1 MDKKDIE
8 PEDKVVEDE
17 KEIDTEI
24 KDVASKISAALNLDE
39 LSTKV
44 DKILEKDSM
53 AAKVYGEAGVK
64 KNIDELTKEEKIVAF
79 WHSLVS
85 MDEAKIKALSEGTAA
100 DGGYLKNRVV
110 IKKFMAQA
118 FRKLQ
123 ETLKYETICRQVPV
137 MGKLQRL

>member
-8 PEDKVVEDE
+8 PEDKIDE

-39 LSTKV
+39 LSAKV

-85 MDEAKIKALSEGTAA
+85 MDEAKIKALFSDSVLA
-100 DGGYLKNRVV
+100 Y
-110 IKKFMAQA
+110 
-118 FRKLQ
+118 
-123 ETLKYETICRQVPV
+123 
-137 MGKLQRL
+137 